1 MAKKQKEQF
10 EDEAHL
16 VEAEDLEDED
26 LEVSAFEDQE
36 DLEEAELETKDNGT
50 DAAATLRPGS
60 SKADMM
66 AGLMGV
72 MGQMSK
78 GDMIKF
84 FELAMGQAADAAAT
98 IPNDAAAKNAGSIA
112 AKAKPVAEEDLEA
125 IFGGDEELSEEFKE
139 KVSTLFEA
147 SVSAKLHVE
156 VARIEE
162 EYEAALEEQISDIA
176 EEMTEKVDQYL
187 SYMSSQWLEENKV
200 AVEQSLRTSLAE
212 SFIAELGDLCSKYN
226 LDLPEGQDD
235 VIEDLVSKIDDLEE
249 SMNEVEA
256 KNIELF
262 EEVCAYQKS
271 AIVEE
276 IASELSPIQSKK
288 FKTLAEGV
296 DFTDADSFVKKLS
309 HIKEGFFAE
318 KSEQKSTQLISEEIG
333 VDAEDEQSIAFVDP
347 AVKTVYDVI
356 SRTAKR

>member
-16 VEAEDLEDED
+16 LEDAVEEELD
-26 LEVSAFEDQE
+26 SEEQFDEQE
-36 DLEEAELETKDNGT
+36 DLEEMDTKDNGT
-50 DAAATLRPGS
+50 EAAATLRPGS
-60 SKADMM
+60 SKAEAMKT
-66 AGLMGV
+66 LMNAMSG
-72 MGQMSK
+72 MSK
-78 GDMIKF
+78 GDMLKF
-84 FELAMGQAADAAAT
+84 FDLAMGAYQEYSST
-98 IPNDAAAKNAGSIA
+98 IPADAAAKNAGSIA
-112 AKAKPVAEEDLEA
+112 AKGKPVAEEDLEA

-147 SVSAKLHVE
+147 SVSAKLAVE

-176 EEMTEKVDQYL
+176 EEMTDKVDQYL

-200 AVEQSLRTSLAE
+200 AVEQSLKTSLAE
-212 SFIAELGDLCSKYN
+212 SFIADLGELCTKYN

-235 VIEDLVSKIDDLEE
+235 VIEDLVSKIDSLEE
-249 SMNEVEA
+249 SLNEVEA

-262 EEVCAYQKS
+262 EEVTGYQK
-271 AIVEE
+271 AQIVAEM
-276 IASELSPIQSKK
+276 ADELPAIQSKK
-288 FKTLAEGV
+288 FKTLAEVV
-296 DFTDADSFVKKLS
+296 DFTDADSFVKKLT

-333 VDAEDEQSIAFVDP
+333 AESEDEQTTGFVDP
-347 AVKTVYDVI
+347 AVKSVYDVI